1 MSQKRWM
8 KHIILSLLV
17 AVYVVL
23 MPLMSVAQSNIEQF
37 GQNRVQER
45 KFDWKYFDTRHFRV
59 YHYDKA
65 GRHLGRYVAEEAE
78 FDIAIVEKKLGG
90 VFPPRFNIILYNSYD
105 EYRQSNVGLKEES
118 PLMGNSRAGSLKIVD
133 DKLVVYFTGV
143 HADLRRQIRS
153 GMALVVMQKM
163 IFGDNLKKM
172 VKNALLLNL
181 PQWVTDGYIAYL
193 VDGWDEKSNSEWKG
207 ILDANPK
214 KGFYELAELHPELGG
229 KAFWKFVDNQ
239 YGPATVKTLLYGMQ
253 QKSGLNKAMK
263 DPVNLKMK
271 VTVAYDSCMK
281 YYRNVYVADE
291 KKQDKP
297 DSTNGRI
304 TIKVPK
310 DNSILRNIRVSPS
323 GRDISYVAWKDGQYT
338 VYMQKTTGSQ
348 TITKLLEGG
357 QKDLTDQIDPSY
369 PMLAWSKSGDKLA
382 ILYRAGSTTLLRLY
396 NNNRGRIENYKIPKN
411 RFDRVLSMAFMED
424 DKNLVFSAIKKSQT
438 DLYQFSIRGSKMT
451 NITDDVWDD
460 LSPEFISGGSRTGIL
475 FLSNRPQPNIDVP
488 VRVNEL
494 PAGPVN
500 VFFYNTR
507 TMQKELLQCSD
518 VKKGRI
524 TQPVQYGLDNFA
536 YLHDSNGINN
546 KYVVL
551 FARNKDNKDSAYTL
565 PVTNYITSVV
575 RHEYSPTTGDV
586 TDVVQLKDKYIVY
599 YHNAHMPGDSAAARS
614 MSPTI
619 LSVERQEPVVA
630 TEPANSKGAIVRDPS
645 GVVRYDQPVRP
656 QIKSGNV
663 FQSEFSDNE
672 YQTKAIFGTTDTTT
686 DVAVDEA
693 AQPED
698 STVLTVITDSA
709 YLKMKPAKYMNS
721 FKPDYLSVKLDN
733 TILFNQYQSIAT
745 NGGQFANPS
754 LAALTTISLNELM
767 EDHRFTAGFQ
777 LPVSGANATYFL
789 QYQNFKRKVDWGL
802 LFLRSQNKEY
812 KNVGYVDGNNV
823 LIFVKEQL
831 FKTTTHIAKV
841 DFSRP
846 IDRLRSVRF
855 NTLMREDRFVQ
866 KVTDT
871 LSLALDFSNTESYT
885 SMSRLEFVFDNTIS
899 PAINILNG
907 TRYKVY
913 TEYFVGLNNGKRS
926 CYNIGLDFRHYQ
938 KLYKNFIL
946 ANRVAYAHSD
956 GSSMVQYLMG
966 GVDNWMFPQRSA
978 NANQAPAEHFGFQM
992 LATSLRGYNQYA
1004 RTGNN
1009 FGVVSTELR
1018 LPVVTTF
1025 VKRPVQS
1032 PILKNL
1038 QLVTFVDAG
1047 TAWKG
1052 FLPDAGNL
1060 STTYNFPNFGN
1071 PQGLNNVALS
1081 LTVPNSG
1088 GLGVGYG
1095 AGLRTS
1101 LSGYFVRLDAA
1112 WNIEGKPKPII
1123 YFALGTDF

>member
-1 MSQKRWM
+1 MSIFRGLRGLV
-8 KHIILSLLV
+8 LSLCMAAL
-17 AVYVVL
+17 AVF
-23 MPLMSVAQSNIEQF
+23 MPLFSFAQSNIEQF

-45 KFDWKYFDTRHFRV
+45 KFAWKFFDTRHFRV

-65 GRHLGRYVAEEAE
+65 GRQLGRYVAEEAE
-78 FDIAIVEKKLGG
+78 YDIAVVEKKLGG
-90 VFPPRFNIILYNSYD
+90 TFPQRFNIILYNSYD

-118 PLMGNSRAGSLKIVD
+118 PLLGNSRAGSLKIVD
-133 DKLVVYFTGV
+133 DKLVVYFTGD

-153 GMALVVMQKM
+153 GMALVVMQRM

-181 PQWVTDGYIAYL
+181 PDWVTAGYIAYL

-229 KAFWKFVDNQ
+229 KAFWKFVANQ

-263 DPVNLKMK
+263 DPSNLNMK
-271 VTVAYDSCMK
+271 VTKAYDSCIK
-281 YYRNVYVADE
+281 YYRNVYILDE

-310 DNSILRNIRVSPS
+310 DNSVLRHIVVSPS
-323 GRDISYVAWKDGQYT
+323 GRDISYVAWKDGLYT

-348 TITKLLEGG
+348 TISKLLEGG

-382 ILYRAGSTTLLRLY
+382 ILYRAGSTTLLRIY

-424 DKNLVFSAIKKSQT
+424 DKNLVFSAIRKSQT
-438 DLYQFSIRGSKMT
+438 DLYMFSIRGTKMT

-475 FLSNRPQPNIDVP
+475 FLSNRPKPNIDVP

-494 PAGPVN
+494 PAGPTN
-500 VFFYNTR
+500 MFFYNTK
-507 TMQKELLQCSD
+507 TLQKELIQCTD

-524 TQPVQYGLDNFA
+524 TQPVQYGPDNFA

-551 FARNKDNKDSAYTL
+551 FTRNKNNLDSAYSM
-565 PVTNYITSVV
+565 PVTNYSTSVV
-575 RHEYSPTTGDV
+575 KHQYSPSTGEV

-614 MSPTI
+614 IFPTI
-619 LSVERQEPVVA
+619 LSAERQEPEAAVP
-630 TEPANSKGAIVRDPS
+630 TDSKKTTSKNQS
-645 GVVRYDQPVRP
+645 GVVRYDQPVRS
-656 QIKSGNV
+656 QIKGGNV
-663 FQSEFSDNE
+663 FQSEFSDNDA
-672 YQTKAIFGTTDTTT
+672 QPKADFGTPDTT
-686 DVAVDEA
+686 VLAEEEPVVV
-693 AQPED
+693 QPED

-709 YLKMKPAKYMNS
+709 YLKMKPAAYRNS
-721 FKPDYLSVKLDN
+721 FKPDFLSVKLDN
-733 TILFNQYQSIAT
+733 TIIFNQYQSIAA
-745 NGGQFANPS
+745 NGGQFVNPS
-754 LAALTTISLNELM
+754 LAALTTLSLNELM

-777 LPVSGANATYFL
+777 LPVSGANSTYFL
-789 QYQNFKRKVDWGL
+789 QYQNFKRRVDWGI

-812 KNVGYVDGNNV
+812 KDVGYVDRNNV
-823 LIFVKEQL
+823 LLFVKQQL
-831 FKTTTHIAKV
+831 FKTTTHMAK
-841 DFSRP
+841 FELSRP

-855 NTLMREDRFVQ
+855 NTLVREDRFVQ
-866 KVTDT
+866 KVIDT
-871 LSLALDFSNTESYT
+871 LSLALDFSNTSSYT
-885 SMSRLEFVFDNTIS
+885 SMSRLEFVFDNTIT
-899 PAINILNG
+899 PALNIMNG

-913 TEYFVGLNNGKRS
+913 AEYFAGLNNGNRS

-938 KLYKNFIL
+938 KLHKNFIL

-966 GVDNWMFPQRSA
+966 GVDNWMFPQNSA
-978 NANQAPAEHFGFQM
+978 NANQAPADHFGFQM

-1032 PILKNL
+1032 PMLKNL
-1038 QLVTFVDAG
+1038 QLVAFVDAG

-1060 STTYNFPNFGN
+1060 SNTYVFPNFGN

-1088 GLGVGYG
+1088 GLAVGYG

-1112 WNIEGKPKPII
+1112 WNIEGKPTPIV

>member
-1 MSQKRWM
+1 MSITIRNKS
-8 KHIILSLLV
+8 IVLSLSL
-17 AVYVVL
+17 AVCIAL
-23 MPLMSVAQSNIEQF
+23 MPLFSIAQSNIEQF
-37 GQNRVQER
+37 GQNRLQDR
-45 KFDWKYFDTRHFRV
+45 KFDWKFFDTRHFRV

-65 GRHLGRYVAEEAE
+65 GRQLGRYVAEEAE
-78 FDIAIVEKKLGG
+78 YDIAIVEKKLGG

-105 EYRQSNVGLKEES
+105 EYRQSNVGIKEES
-118 PLMGNSRAGSLKIVD
+118 PLLGNARAGSLKIVD
-133 DKLVVYFTGV
+133 DKLVVYFTGA
-143 HADLRRQIRS
+143 HTDLRRQIRS
-153 GMALVVMQKM
+153 GMALVVMQRM

-181 PQWVTDGYIAYL
+181 PDWVTAGYIAYL

-229 KAFWKFVDNQ
+229 KAFWKFVANQ
-239 YGPATVKTLLYGMQ
+239 YGPNTVKTLLYGMQ

-263 DPVNLKMK
+263 DPANLNMK
-271 VTVAYDSCMK
+271 VTKAYDSCIK
-281 YYRNVYVADE
+281 YYRNVYIQDE

-310 DNSILRNIRVSPS
+310 DNSVLRHIVVSPS
-323 GRDISYVAWKDGQYT
+323 GRDISYVAWKDGLYT

-382 ILYRAGSTTLLRLY
+382 ILYRAGSTTLLRIY

-438 DLYQFSIRGSKMT
+438 DLYMFAIRGNKMT

-475 FLSNRPQPNIDVP
+475 FLSNRPKPNIDVP

-500 VFFYNTR
+500 VFFYNTK
-507 TMQKELLQCSD
+507 TMQKELLQCTD

-524 TQPVQYGLDNFA
+524 SQPVQYGPDNFA

-551 FARNKDNKDSAYTL
+551 FARNKNNLDSAYTQ
-565 PVTNYITSVV
+565 PITNYNTSIVT
-575 RHEYSPTTGDV
+575 HQFSASTSDV
-586 TDVVQLKDKYIVY
+586 TDVVQLKDKYVVY
-599 YHNAHMPGDSAAARS
+599 FHDAHIPGDKAAS
-614 MSPTI
+614 KSLWPTI
-619 LSVERQEPVVA
+619 LSAERPEPVA
-630 TEPANSKGAIVRDPS
+630 PADLTNKKAPIVRDPS

-656 QIKSGNV
+656 QIKGGNV

-672 YQTKAIFGTTDTTT
+672 AQSKAIFGASDS
-686 DVAVDEA
+686 AVSIAEEPA
-693 AQPED
+693 SLPED
-698 STVLTVITDSA
+698 STILTVITDSA
-709 YLKMKPAKYMNS
+709 YLNMKPATYKSS
-721 FKPDYLSVKLDN
+721 FKPDFLSVKLDN

-745 NGGQFANPS
+745 NGGQFVNPS
-754 LAALTTISLNELM
+754 LAALTTLSLNELM

-777 LPVSGANATYFL
+777 LPVSGANSTYFL
-789 QYQNFKRKVDWGL
+789 QYQNFKRKVDWGI

-812 KNVGYVDGNNV
+812 KDVGYVDRNNV
-823 LIFVKEQL
+823 LLFVKQQL
-831 FKTTTHIAKV
+831 FKTTTHMAKV

-855 NTLMREDRFVQ
+855 HTLVREDRFVQ
-866 KVTDT
+866 KITDT
-871 LSLALDFSNTESYT
+871 LSLALDFSNTASYT
-885 SMSRLEFVFDNTIS
+885 SMSRLEFVFDNTIT
-899 PAINILNG
+899 PALNIMNG

-913 TEYFVGLNNGKRS
+913 AEYFAGLNNGNRS

-956 GSSMVQYLMG
+956 GSSMVQYLVG
-966 GVDNWMFPQRSA
+966 GVDNWLFPQNSA
-978 NANQAPAEHFGFQM
+978 NANQSPADHFGFQM

-1032 PILKNL
+1032 PMLKNL
-1038 QLVTFVDAG
+1038 QLVAFVDAG
-1047 TAWKG
+1047 TAWKA
-1052 FLPDAGNL
+1052 FLPDAANM
-1060 STTYNFPNFGN
+1060 TNTYTFPNFGN

-1088 GLGVGYG
+1088 GLAVGYG

-1112 WNIEGKPKPII
+1112 WNIEGMRKPIV